1 MPQYWFTRIFKTL
14 AYPALYFVV
23 LPIFGQHSNTL
34 TADLNEDTKVVHVQ
48 QEFVY
53 ANTSRDTLHQL
64 YFNDWANAY
73 STKQTAL
80 AKRFAEDFKKSLHL
94 AKDEER
100 GYTEIISV
108 VDDEYRGISWKRP
121 KEDIIMFV
129 LNKPLPPGGTSK
141 IFVTYDIKL
150 PPNKYTP
157 YGFEPGGGYYLKDWY
172 LTPAVYED
180 QWLLYSNKNLEDLYT
195 DITDTS
201 INFVFPDSL
210 YLGTNFNEVNITSF
224 PGKQFAS
231 LKGVNR
237 KSSAIILNKDSR
249 FIKHV
254 TPHLIVVT
262 DITDDKYHEI
272 SQGISINQITKFI
285 HENLGDFPYE
295 QLLVSEI
302 DFDKNPLYGL
312 SQLPSFI
319 RPYDEQ
325 FLFELKFLKTALGSY
340 MRETVFI
347 NPRRDKWVSDA
358 LVNYLM
364 ILYVEQFYPDQKL
377 LGKLSNIWGI
387 RSFHLANMDFND
399 QYSMLYMLMA
409 RKNLDQPLN
418 TPNDSLIKFNQKIA
432 NTYKAGLGLAYLGD
446 YMGMEKLHQSIK
458 SFYETFKLKPVQ
470 PEDFK
475 NILEQHA
482 VKDIGWFFNDYVA
495 SNNRIDFKIKKV
507 VKDED
512 SLTVTLK
519 NKTGTNVPI
528 SLFGINRDSIVSKY
542 WVTDIQ
548 EEKTVTIP
556 RQQEERLV
564 LNYDQKIPEYNQRDN
579 WKSLNGFLSG
589 NKRLK
594 FQFFKD
600 AEDPYY
606 NQVFYMP
613 VANFNVYDGLTPGI
627 RLTNK
632 TLIEKPFLF
641 DFAPSYAMKEKS
653 FVGYGRFN
661 FRKFHAKSGLYVT
674 NYSIRGST
682 FHFQQNSRYST
693 LTPSVA
699 VGWRPSN
706 LISNKQQS
714 LFLRHVNVF
723 RTIDEE
729 LDDLETE
736 PDYSVLNLR
745 YSSYNNGILNYF
757 SWFADAQFASNFTK
771 LAFNLEYRKLFENNR
786 QINLRFFA
794 GKFITNETGSDF
806 FSFALDR
813 PTDYIFDLNY
823 LGRSEDSGIFS
834 QQIIIA
840 EGGFKSK
847 LENPFADDWL
857 VTTNASMNIWRWI
870 ELYGDIGMIKSNG
883 QSGRFVYDTGVR
895 LNLVTDYFEL
905 YFPIHSNN
913 GWEISQP
920 DYDQKIRFVVTLSPK
935 TLIGLFTRKW
945 F

>member
-399 QYSMLYMLMA
+399 QYSMLFLLMA

-418 TPNDSLIKFNQKIA
+418 TPND
-432 NTYKAGLGLAYLGD
+432 
-446 YMGMEKLHQSIK
+446 
-458 SFYETFKLKPVQ
+458 
-470 PEDFK
+470 
-475 NILEQHA
+475 
-482 VKDIGWFFNDYVA
+482 
-495 SNNRIDFKIKKV
+495 
-507 VKDED
+507 
-512 SLTVTLK
+512 
-519 NKTGTNVPI
+519 
-528 SLFGINRDSIVSKY
+528 
-542 WVTDIQ
+542 
-548 EEKTVTIP
+548 
-556 RQQEERLV
+556 
-564 LNYDQKIPEYNQRDN
+564 
-579 WKSLNGFLSG
+579 
-589 NKRLK
+589 
-594 FQFFKD
+594 
-600 AEDPYY
+600 
-606 NQVFYMP
+606 
-613 VANFNVYDGLTPGI
+613 
-627 RLTNK
+627 
-632 TLIEKPFLF
+632 
-641 DFAPSYAMKEKS
+641 
-653 FVGYGRFN
+653 
-661 FRKFHAKSGLYVT
+661 
-674 NYSIRGST
+674 
-682 FHFQQNSRYST
+682 
-693 LTPSVA
+693 
-699 VGWRPSN
+699 
-706 LISNKQQS
+706 
-714 LFLRHVNVF
+714 
-723 RTIDEE
+723 
-729 LDDLETE
+729 
-736 PDYSVLNLR
+736 
-745 YSSYNNGILNYF
+745 
-757 SWFADAQFASNFTK
+757 
-771 LAFNLEYRKLFENNR
+771 
-786 QINLRFFA
+786 
-794 GKFITNETGSDF
+794 
-806 FSFALDR
+806 
-813 PTDYIFDLNY
+813 
-823 LGRSEDSGIFS
+823 
-834 QQIIIA
+834 
-840 EGGFKSK
+840 
-847 LENPFADDWL
+847 
-857 VTTNASMNIWRWI
+857 
-870 ELYGDIGMIKSNG
+870 
-883 QSGRFVYDTGVR
+883 
-895 LNLVTDYFEL
+895 
-905 YFPIHSNN
+905 
-913 GWEISQP
+913 
-920 DYDQKIRFVVTLSPK
+920 
-935 TLIGLFTRKW
+935 
-945 F
+945 